1 MSKEETD
8 YYVTAEPLVP
18 ETFER
23 FGTIISTDAIEGRNA
38 AHIYGGAIDAFT
50 GPTVRS
56 DDGPIHI
63 LLSRTRPREF
73 RVDMFERHLGLEQTY
88 VPLNGHTF
96 IWVLAPPD
104 AREEDGIPAFDEVR
118 AFILPGDAAVKMHI
132 GTWHEAP
139 FALRPGGVFFVIGNV
154 PLLQSVRND
163 YNEWGEIDNLPIVE
177 RRHITHRSGKV
188 LRVALP

>member
-1 MSKEETD
+1 MAGSETD

-23 FGTIISTDAIEGRNA
+23 FGTIISTDTIEGKNA
-38 AHIYGGAIDAFT
+38 AHLYGGVIDAFR
-50 GPTVRS
+50 GPSIRS
-56 DDGPIHI
+56 DDGPIQI

-73 RVDMFERHLGLEQTY
+73 RVDLFERHLGLEQTY

-118 AFILPGDAAVKMHI
+118 AFILPGNAAVKMHV

-139 FALRPGGVFFVIGNV
+139 FALKPGGVFFVLANQA
-154 PLLQSVRND
+154 LLQSVGSD
-163 YNEWGEIDNLPIVE
+163 YNEYGEIDNLPVVE
-177 RRHITHRSGKV
+177 RRHVTRLTGKA
-188 LRVALP
+188 LRVRLP